1 MSEIFSYL
9 YGKKLSIRITNGLPL
24 TNNLIPFIPTEFFS
38 LLRKIDLILSGF
50 YATAAADETK

>member
-1 MSEIFSYL
+1 MLTYL
-9 YGKKLSIRITNGLPL
+9 YKKKLSIRRTKGLPL
-24 TNNLIPFIPTEFFS
+24 TNNLIPLIPTLFRS